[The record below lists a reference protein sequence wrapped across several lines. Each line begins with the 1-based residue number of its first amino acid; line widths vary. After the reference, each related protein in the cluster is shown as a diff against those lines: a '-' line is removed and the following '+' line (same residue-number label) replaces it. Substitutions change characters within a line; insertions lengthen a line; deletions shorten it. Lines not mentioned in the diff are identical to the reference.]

1 MGDFLLISVICHKI
15 NSKWQLVT
23 LSNILIREDTT
34 LSKCKKFELHCSW
47 ALTKI
52 FWKAERENLSLTNYK
67 INDSYISFV
76 TTGSWFFNYGSQRK
90 FFGTT
95 SCTFHDFAIKLFANE
110 HNRVLILKRKSL
122 RIYSVPL
129 QCFQLSWFSWQMNL
143 HRNSQKM
150 KSKAFIIIFLL

>member
-1 MGDFLLISVICHKI
+1 MRTQPCQNARNLIY
-15 NSKWQLVT
+15 T
-23 LSNILIREDTT
+23 
-34 LSKCKKFELHCSW
+34 W

-110 HNRVLILKRKSL
+110 HNRALVHKKISKNLFSTFLCSVSNFHDNGFWPTNEFTPIHKVWSIKFDTNILHYYTNTIPC
-122 RIYSVPL
+122 IYL
-129 QCFQLSWFSWQMNL
+129 NFQSANL
-143 HRNSQKM
+143 LGQ
-150 KSKAFIIIFLL
+150 

>member
-1 MGDFLLISVICHKI
+1 MRTQPCQNARNLIY
-15 NSKWQLVT
+15 T
-23 LSNILIREDTT
+23 
-34 LSKCKKFELHCSW
+34 W

-76 TTGSWFFNYGSQRK
+76 TTGSWSFNYGSLRK

-110 HNRVLILKRKSL
+110 HNRVLVRKKNSKNL
-122 RIYSVPL
+122 FSTFLCSVSNFQDFHGNGFLVNHIPRFTSKWSKIRI
-129 QCFQLSWFSWQMNL
+129 
-143 HRNSQKM
+143 HRI
-150 KSKAFIIIFLL
+150 FITISFLEIVVDNTELVQS